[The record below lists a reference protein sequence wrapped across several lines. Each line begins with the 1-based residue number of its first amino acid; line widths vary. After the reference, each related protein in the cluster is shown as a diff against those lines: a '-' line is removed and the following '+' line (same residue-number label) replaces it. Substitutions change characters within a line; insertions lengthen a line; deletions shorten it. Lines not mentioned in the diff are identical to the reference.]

1 MGCEMSKEIDYAV
14 LVEQLTIRNSCLRF
28 QIEHLQE
35 QKQKVIALIKDG
47 RFIEALNVLD
57 PKGEK

>member
-1 MGCEMSKEIDYAV
+1 MSKEIDYAV

>member
-1 MGCEMSKEIDYAV
+1 MSKEIDYAI

-28 QIEHLQE
+28 QVERLQE
-35 QKQKVIALIKDG
+35 QKEQAIELIKDG